1 MSLFKE
7 KIEKGCIRTLFS
19 KRRAGVHKWMKRQ
32 MNKCLRIQA
41 KDVSEESLSPKKR
54 NIGWEF

>member
-7 KIEKGCIRTLFS
+7 KIEKGSIRALFS

-32 MNKCLRIQA
+32 MNKYLRIQS
-41 KDVSEESLSPKKR
+41 KDVGEDSLNPKRR
-54 NIGWEF
+54 NIGWEY